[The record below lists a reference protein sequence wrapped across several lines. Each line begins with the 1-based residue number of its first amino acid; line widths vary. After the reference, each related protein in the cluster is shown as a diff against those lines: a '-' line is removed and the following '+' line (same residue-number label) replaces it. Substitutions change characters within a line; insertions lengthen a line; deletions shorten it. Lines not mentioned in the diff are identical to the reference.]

1 MKILRIALIFAV
13 TLFVLNCLTASAG
26 EVKIGY
32 VNLGKAFDEYERTKE
47 SDASLGK
54 KGELK
59 EKEREKMVEEIKTL
73 KDEMVLLSDK
83 GKKEK
88 EELIDEK
95 IKNLQEFDRVARD
108 ELKQERDEMVREI
121 LSEIDKVI
129 QGYGKKNGYT
139 VILNNRVLVYGDET
153 IDITREIIEI
163 LNK

>member
-13 TLFVLNCLTASAG
+13 TLFVLNCLAVSAG
-26 EVKIGY
+26 EIKIGY
-32 VNLGKAFDEYERTKE
+32 VNLGKAFDEYEKTKE
-47 SDASLGK
+47 FDASLGK

-73 KDEMVLLSDK
+73 KDEMTLLSDK

-88 EELIDEK
+88 EAIVDEK
-95 IKNLQEFDRVARD
+95 IKNLQEFDGVARD

-121 LSEIDKVI
+121 LGEIDKVI
-129 QGYGKKNGYT
+129 QGYGKKKGYT
-139 VILNNRVLVYGDET
+139 AILNDRVLVYGDET
-153 IDITREIIEI
+153 IDVTRDIIEI